1 MPLKS
6 LVQPA
11 RVYGPDQGGQ
21 AGAAPKVSGSVT
33 RLRAVA
39 GLIGAQSYLEIGVHL
54 GLTFHALDLPR
65 MDGVDPDFL
74 FDLADHARDGRRYF
88 PVTSDAFFA
97 GPPVGGPYDLIF
109 LDGLHVFT
117 QTFRDFCASQAV
129 AHAGTV
135 WLIDDTGPN
144 DIFSAIPDQDRAI
157 ELREAHGLTS
167 RAWNGD
173 VFKTVFALHDFFPS
187 FDYRTIVGPGGR
199 PQTLVIRR
207 PRGGFAPRWNDL
219 EAVSRLDYL
228 GYLQNRDL
236 MQECGFEAAMDW
248 LRAAD
253 LPKV

>member
-1 MPLKS
+1 MS
-6 LVQPA
+6 LLPFAPA
-11 RVYGPDQGGQ
+11 DRVHAPETG
-21 AGAAPKVSGSVT
+21 ATGAAAAHVSGSVT
-33 RLRAVA
+33 RLRAIA
-39 GLIGAQSYLEIGVHL
+39 AATGAQRYLEIGVHL
-54 GLTFHALDLPR
+54 GLTFHALDLPQ
-65 MDGVDPDFL
+65 MDGVDPAFL
-74 FDLADHARDGRRYF
+74 FDPADHARAGRRYF

-97 GPPVGGPYDLIF
+97 APPGSAPYDLIF

-117 QTFRDFCASQAV
+117 QTFRDFCASQAM

-144 DIFSAIPDQDRAI
+144 DIFSAIPDQDLALEMRA
-157 ELREAHGLTS
+157 AHGLTS

-199 PQTLVIRR
+199 PQTMVIRR
-207 PRGGFAPRWNDL
+207 PRGVFAPRWNDL

-228 GYLQNRDL
+228 DYLKNRDL
-236 MQECGFEAAMDW
+236 LRECGFAAAMDW

-253 LPKV
+253 LSKP